1 MMMNKFYEAYR
12 DLFCNSI
19 NEMKRLIRIKIKAIK
34 YYNKFF
40 NNEDDDFNDN
50 AMKKMKNMDI
60 REMSINEELEK

>member
-1 MMMNKFYEAYR
+1 MMNKFYEAYR

-40 NNEDDDFNDN
+40 NNDDDDFNDN

>member
-40 NNEDDDFNDN
+40 NNDDDDFNDN